1 LHRPLPAS
9 FDGYLTVI
17 TNQLTVRFENAT
29 SIDIMDEIVS
39 FFKHINPEKVEMLIN
54 TIDFNKVIQSGDLID
69 MQKCSSLVKQFKL
82 EQLINLECL
91 TELINSFERQT
102 EQTAMLAI
110 LQILNNSHLWLL
122 R

>member
-1 LHRPLPAS
+1 
-9 FDGYLTVI
+9 
-17 TNQLTVRFENAT
+17 
-29 SIDIMDEIVS
+29 
-39 FFKHINPEKVEMLIN
+39 VEMLIN
-54 TIDFNKVIQSGDLID
+54 TIYFNQVIQSGDLID